1 MPAPLFSIVS
11 VTYDNI
17 AGLRQTAQSVESQS
31 CRDFEWLVIDGGSRD
46 GTVAFLENFNF
57 CTPPLSLN
65 PSPPVGERERC
76 QATGRRDAFPSFF
89 FLSEPDSGIYDAMNK
104 GIVRARGRY
113 TIFMNAGDRFAT
125 PQVLA
130 GLESALRA
138 HPQAPDFLYGD
149 ALEDDRGAAT
159 LKPARSH
166 ETRARGMFT
175 HHQAM
180 LYRTEIL
187 KTLRYDPHYDIAAD
201 YDLTCRFLDRA
212 SHALYLPQ
220 PLCFFEAGGV
230 SQRRAARGRA
240 QQYRIRRTLK
250 LCSPIEN
257 AAVYLMQSSAL
268 FLRRLA
274 PGLYW
279 RLRRGASGRPV
290 LVPPSRFSESSS
302 AGR

>member
-11 VTYDNI
+11 VTYNNI

-46 GTVAFLENFNF
+46 GTVAFLKSL
-57 CTPPLSLN
+57 CSPHPAPP
-65 PSPPVGERERC
+65 PSSRGEGKCR
-76 QATGRRDAFPSFF
+76 QNNN
-89 FLSEPDSGIYDAMNK
+89 LLWISEPDSGIYDAMNK
-104 GIVRARGRY
+104 GIARACGRY
-113 TIFMNAGDRFAT
+113 TIFMNTGDRIAGAE
-125 PQVLA
+125 VLA
-130 GLESALRA
+130 RLESALREY
-138 HPQAPDFLYGD
+138 PQAPDFLYGD

-166 ETRARGMFT
+166 ETRAHGMFT

-201 YDLTCRFLDRA
+201 YDLTCRFLDKA
-212 SHALYLPQ
+212 PHALYLPQ

-257 AAVYLMQSSAL
+257 AAVYLMQSAAL

-290 LVPPSRFSESSS
+290 LAPPSRFSESSS